1 MKGAVFKTR
10 FRGIKLEMLAFTNT
24 RMGNGAAPYRDI
36 RGVFRPPRT
45 GRRKDDTARRGC
57 GDSMQSQEDLI
68 EHDARIAAQV
78 VNLLRIKKNS

>member
-1 MKGAVFKTR
+1 MLTFANT
-10 FRGIKLEMLAFTNT
+10 GI
-24 RMGNGAAPYRDI
+24 GNGAAPYRDV

-45 GRRKDDTARRGC
+45 GRRKDAAARCGC

-78 VNLLRIKKNS
+78 VNLLRIKKNSQHGLEKVRTVCSH